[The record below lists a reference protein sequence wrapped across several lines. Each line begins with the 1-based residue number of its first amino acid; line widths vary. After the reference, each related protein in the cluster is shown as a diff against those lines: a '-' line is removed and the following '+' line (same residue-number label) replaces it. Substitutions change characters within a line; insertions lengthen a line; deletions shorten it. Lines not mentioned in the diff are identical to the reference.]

1 MPRTLQL
8 LLYETYKR
16 DVSQIT
22 KNTIQTYLLG
32 GWSLPITYMIT
43 SICKFYVVKLV
54 VSLSFFYKNKKIKKK
69 EAKVQTKEY
78 KLPSELK

>member
-8 LLYETYKR
+8 LLYETYKC

-32 GWSLPITYMIT
+32 G
-43 SICKFYVVKLV
+43 
-54 VSLSFFYKNKKIKKK
+54 
-69 EAKVQTKEY
+69 
-78 KLPSELK
+78 

>member
-32 GWSLPITYMIT
+32 GWSLPITYMMIT

-54 VSLSFFYKNKKIKKK
+54 VSLSFFYKKKK
-69 EAKVQTKEY
+69 KRRKKKRSKSAN
-78 KLPSELK
+78 